1 MHYAFT
7 WINKLISYFR
17 NDSGSDQSPS
27 SSRAP
32 SRAKSRV
39 DSAAERFSRRMS
51 YVPPKSRKKSIN
63 KSAAQKKQSDSQNL
77 KTDDDKNK
85 NMSALSRRSVKNFD
99 EKKYRS
105 NSHLTPVDW

>member
-1 MHYAFT
+1 MRKYG
-7 WINKLISYFR
+7 NLIFYFR
-17 NDSGSDQSPS
+17 NDSGSDQS
-27 SSRAP
+27 RAP
-32 SRAKSRV
+32 SRAKSRI

-51 YVPPKSRKKSIN
+51 YVPPKSRNKFIN
-63 KSAAQKKQSDSQNL
+63 KSTAQKKQSDSQNL
-77 KTDDDKNK
+77 KTDDGKDK